1 MPAAQAFPAVLF
13 ESCSGGGGRFDPALL
28 YYMPQVWTS
37 DNTDALARI
46 KIQYGTSLAYPASA
60 STWRVLH
67 ERKPRR
73 ARHGVSSRARG
84 RLAWHARACMADA
97 VSAHVTKSPNEQNGR
112 STSLT
117 MRGAS
122 WLRVTRRVRCWPHPK
137 QWRHR
142 SAPVTPAHE

>member
-60 STWRVLH
+60 SAWRVLH
-67 ERKPRR
+67 EAQTAPGASRGELTRGRAAGVARAPTHGGCSER
-73 ARHGVSSRARG
+73 ARHQEPERAERPLHVADDA
-84 RLAWHARACMADA
+84 RCVLVARDAARSLLA
-97 VSAHVTKSPNEQNGR
+97 
-112 STSLT
+112 
-117 MRGAS
+117 AS
-122 WLRVTRRVRCWPHPK
+122 
-137 QWRHR
+137 
-142 SAPVTPAHE
+142 